1 MLHGWDNFYIMAGTA
16 GATLIGLL
24 FVIITLSTHLS
35 PSRVERGVRA
45 FLTPTLV
52 HFGSVLLQAMV
63 VLAPWPSAWPIGLI
77 LGLCG
82 LVGLVYL
89 IDVVLKRQKVQF
101 VSLQLL
107 DWIPYAG
114 IPALANLNLIAGAV
128 GMVAEKSFAPYCLAG
143 AITLF
148 LFAGIYGAWDL
159 TLWIVKNPG
168 HGRAT

>member
-1 MLHGWDNFYIMAGTA
+1 MLYGRDNFYIMAGTA
-16 GATLIGLL
+16 GATLTGLL

-35 PSRVERGVRA
+35 SSGIAHGARA

-52 HFGSVLLQAMV
+52 HFGSVLLQSLV
-63 VLAPWPSAWPIGLI
+63 VLVPWSSAWPAGVI

-89 IDVVLKRQKVQF
+89 MDVDFKRRKVQF

-114 IPALANLNLIAGAV
+114 ILALANLNLIAGAI
-128 GMVAEKSFAPYCLAG
+128 GMIAEKSFAPYCLAG

-159 TLWIVKNPG
+159 TSWIVKN
-168 HGRAT
+168 RDVAAT

>member
-1 MLHGWDNFYIMAGTA
+1 MLYGWDNFYIMAGTA

-35 PSRVERGVRA
+35 SSGIADGARA
-45 FLTPTLV
+45 FLTPALV
-52 HFGSVLLQAMV
+52 HFGSVLLQALI
-63 VLAPWPSAWPIGLI
+63 VLVPWPSAWPVGVI

-89 IDVVLKRQKVQF
+89 MDVASKRRKVQF
-101 VSLQLL
+101 VSLHLL

-114 IPALANLNLIAGAV
+114 IPALANLNLIAGAI
-128 GMVAEKSFAPYCLAG
+128 GMIAEKPFAPYCLAG

-159 TLWIVKNPG
+159 TLWIVKN
-168 HGRAT
+168 RSTSE

>member
-24 FVIITLSTHLS
+24 FVIITLGTRLS
-35 PSRVERGVRA
+35 SSSVAQGARA

-52 HFGSVLLQAMV
+52 HFGSVLLQALV
-63 VLAPWPSAWPIGLI
+63 VLVPWPSVWPVGVIIGF
-77 LGLCG
+77 CG
-82 LVGLVYL
+82 SVGLVYL
-89 IDVVLKRQKVQF
+89 MDVVLKRRKVQF
-101 VSLQLL
+101 VSLHLL

-128 GMVAEKSFAPYCLAG
+128 GMIAEKSFAPYCFAG

-159 TLWIVKNPG
+159 TLWIVKS
-168 HGRAT
+168 RDVAAT

>member
-1 MLHGWDNFYIMAGTA
+1 MLYGWDNFYIMAGTA

-35 PSRVERGVRA
+35 SSGIAHGARA

-52 HFGSVLLQAMV
+52 HFGSVLLQALV
-63 VLAPWPSAWPIGLI
+63 VLVPWPSAWPVGVI

-89 IDVVLKRQKVQF
+89 MDVASKRRKVQF
-101 VSLQLL
+101 VSLHLL

-114 IPALANLNLIAGAV
+114 IPALANLNLIAGAI
-128 GMVAEKSFAPYCLAG
+128 GMIAEKPFAPYCLAG

-148 LFAGIYGAWDL
+148 LFVGIYGAWDL
-159 TLWIVKNPG
+159 TLWIVKN
-168 HGRAT
+168 RDTSE

>member
-1 MLHGWDNFYIMAGTA
+1 MVHGWDNFYIMAGTA

-24 FVIITLSTHLS
+24 FVIITLGTHLS
-35 PSRVERGVRA
+35 PSGVTHGVRA

-52 HFGSVLLQAMV
+52 HFGSVLFQALV
-63 VLAPWPSAWPIGLI
+63 VLVPWPSAWPAGLV
-77 LGLCG
+77 LGFCG

-89 IDVVLKRQKVQF
+89 MDVVLKRQKVKF
-101 VSLQLL
+101 VSLHLL

-114 IPALANLNLIAGAV
+114 IPAFANLNLIAGAI
-128 GMVAEKSFAPYCLAG
+128 GMIAEKSFAPYCLAG

-159 TLWIVKNPG
+159 TLWMVKN
-168 HGRAT
+168 RDVAAT

>member
-1 MLHGWDNFYIMAGTA
+1 MLYGWDNFYIMAGTA

-35 PSRVERGVRA
+35 SSGIAHGARA

-52 HFGSVLLQAMV
+52 HFGSVLLQALV
-63 VLAPWPSAWPIGLI
+63 VLVPWPSAWPVGVI

-89 IDVVLKRQKVQF
+89 MDVASKRRKVQF
-101 VSLQLL
+101 VSLHLL

-114 IPALANLNLIAGAV
+114 IPALANLNLIAGAI
-128 GMVAEKSFAPYCLAG
+128 GMIAEKPFAPYCLAG

-159 TLWIVKNPG
+159 TLWIVKN
-168 HGRAT
+168 RSTSE

>member
-24 FVIITLSTHLS
+24 FVIITLGTHLS
-35 PSRVERGVRA
+35 PSRVAHGVRA

-52 HFGSVLLQAMV
+52 HFGSVLLQALV
-63 VLAPWPSAWPIGLI
+63 VLVPWPSAWPAGLV
-77 LGLCG
+77 LAFCG

-89 IDVVLKRQKVQF
+89 VDVVLKRQKVQF
-101 VSLQLL
+101 VSLHLL

-114 IPALANLNLIAGAV
+114 IPALANLNLITGAI
-128 GMVAEKSFAPYCLAG
+128 GIIAEKSFAPYCLAG

-159 TLWIVKNPG
+159 TLWIVKN
-168 HGRAT
+168 RDAAAT

>member
-1 MLHGWDNFYIMAGTA
+1 MLHDWDNFYIMAGTS

-24 FVIITLSTHLS
+24 FVIITLSTRLS
-35 PSRVERGVRA
+35 PSGIAQGASA

-52 HFGSVLLQAMV
+52 HFGNVLLQALV
-63 VLAPWPSAWPIGLI
+63 VLVPWSSVWPVGVI
-77 LGLCG
+77 LGLSG

-89 IDVVLKRQKVQF
+89 MDVVFKRRKVQF
-101 VSLQLL
+101 VSLHLL

-114 IPALANLNLIAGAV
+114 IPALANLNLIAGAI
-128 GMVAEKSFAPYCLAG
+128 GMIAEKPFAPYCLAG

-159 TLWIVKNPG
+159 TLWIVKN
-168 HGRAT
+168 RDVAAT

>member
-1 MLHGWDNFYIMAGTA
+1 MLHGWDNFYIMVGTA

-24 FVIITLSTHLS
+24 FVIVTVGTRLSV
-35 PSRVERGVRA
+35 SRVTHGVRA

-52 HFGSVLLQAMV
+52 YFGGVLLQALV
-63 VLAPWPSAWPIGLI
+63 ALAPWPSAWPVGVI

-82 LVGLVYL
+82 SAGLAYL
-89 IDVVLKRQKVQF
+89 MDVTLKRQKVQF
-101 VSLQLL
+101 VSLHFL

-114 IPALANLNLIAGAV
+114 VPALANVNLIVGAI
-128 GMVAEKSFAPYCLAG
+128 GMIAEKSFAPYCLAG

-159 TLWIVKNPG
+159 TLWIVKN
-168 HGRAT
+168 RDLV

>member
-1 MLHGWDNFYIMAGTA
+1 MLYGWDNFYIMAGTA

-35 PSRVERGVRA
+35 SSGIAHGARA

-52 HFGSVLLQAMV
+52 HFGSVLLQALV
-63 VLAPWPSAWPIGLI
+63 VLVPWPSAWPVGVI

-82 LVGLVYL
+82 LVGLIYL
-89 IDVVLKRQKVQF
+89 IDVVFKRRKVQF
-101 VSLQLL
+101 VSLHLL

-114 IPALANLNLIAGAV
+114 IPALANLNLIAGAI
-128 GMVAEKSFAPYCLAG
+128 GMIAEKPFAPYCLAG

-159 TLWIVKNPG
+159 TLWMVKN
-168 HGRAT
+168 RNVAAT